1 MCLIFLPLNNHPKY
15 KLIVA
20 ANRDEFYNRKTA
32 AASYWKDHP
41 TLLGGRDL
49 EASGTWMGITTS
61 GKISMLTNYRDPQ
74 NINPNAPS
82 RGQLVSNFLIGNLS
96 GEEYLKKISH
106 HGKTYNGFNLVNGTI
121 DDLYYYSNYAEG
133 IQQIKPGLHGL
144 SNHLLDTPWP
154 KVERGEEKMKPL
166 LAQTKINPEDLF
178 AFLYDDQLAAD
189 NLLPQT
195 GLSLERERALSS
207 MFIKTDNYGSRCST
221 VILVDQS
228 NHVQFIE
235 RVYDLKTFEYA
246 TGVFEFSISSLS

>member
-1 MCLIFLPLNNHPKY
+1 MCLIFLSLNDHPTY

-20 ANRDEFYNRKTA
+20 ANRDEFYNRKTE

-74 NINPNAPS
+74 NINPQAPS
-82 RGQLVSNFLIGNLS
+82 RGKLVSDFLIGDES
-96 GEEYLKKISH
+96 GDEYLKKISSH
-106 HGKTYNGFNLVNGTI
+106 VKMYNGFNLINGTV
-121 DDLYYYSNYAEG
+121 DELYYYSNYAEG

-144 SNHLLDTPWP
+144 SNHLLDTTWP
-154 KVERGEEKMKPL
+154 KVARGKEKLKPIL
-166 LAQTKINPEDLF
+166 SQSTINPEDLF
-178 AFLYDDQLAAD
+178 AFLFDNQLAAD

-235 RVYDLKTFEYA
+235 RVYNLETFEYT
-246 TGVFEFSISSLS
+246 TGTFEFLIQKKN